1 MFVRDLVADTTTL
14 VSVDADSG
22 QGDASSREPA
32 LSADG
37 QVVAFESNATNLI
50 VGDPDTSGNFED
62 IFVRLVD
69 DPTTIV
75 RASDDAAGGRSD
87 DDSESPDLSADGRFV
102 VFDSQASDLLPGG
115 DTATNDV
122 YRRDLDTGSLVQVS
136 LDVDGGPTNGFSDKE
151 SVSADGR
158 YVAFACGATDL
169 VVGVGSTGNYY
180 VRDVLVHTTTLVSV
194 NDQGRAVGG
203 GGGNARLLP
212 DASGVTFDTSAPAL
226 PDDDNGVRDVYL
238 RTGLQYPANRPPVAN
253 AGPDQTVR
261 EDRSTT
267 LDGRRSQD
275 PEHAPSPSSG
285 PRSAARRRRSG
296 TRTPPS
302 PRSTRW
308 PSSRRRS

>member
-1 MFVRDLVADTTTL
+1 M
-14 VSVDADSG
+14 
-22 QGDASSREPA
+22 
-32 LSADG
+32 
-37 QVVAFESNATNLI
+37 
-50 VGDPDTSGNFED
+50 
-62 IFVRLVD
+62 
-69 DPTTIV
+69 
-75 RASDDAAGGRSD
+75 
-87 DDSESPDLSADGRFV
+87 

-136 LDVDGGPTNGFSDKE
+136 LDVDGGPTNGFSDKA

-158 YVAFACGATDL
+158 YVAFASGATDL

-275 PEHAPSPSSG
+275 PEHAPLAFLRTQIGGPAATLRDEDTAQPTVDPVAVESTQVLTFRVRVTDPSGATNTNEVSVTVN
-285 PRSAARRRRSG
+285 PK
-296 TRTPPS
+296 
-302 PRSTRW
+302 
-308 PSSRRRS
+308 